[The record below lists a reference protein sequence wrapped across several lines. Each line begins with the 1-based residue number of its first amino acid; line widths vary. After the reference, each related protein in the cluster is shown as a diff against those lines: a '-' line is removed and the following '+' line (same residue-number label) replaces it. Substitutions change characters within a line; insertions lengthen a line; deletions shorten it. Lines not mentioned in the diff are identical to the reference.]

1 MEKDQEACGQRGQQ
15 AKRTTDA
22 ITVLCYGDSNTYGY
36 DPHTDGDPYPAGV
49 RWPDILAGQLG
60 DGYKVIVEGL
70 SGRTTAYDRLD
81 APWKNGYSYFLPCIA
96 SHKPIDYLIF
106 MLGTNDCNVEMGLS
120 AKDIAA
126 GMELLVRTAEDA
138 ALELQRYVPK
148 IVVVAPAV
156 IRPELAGTTFE
167 YQLDETSV
175 QKSHDIVPL
184 YKQIA
189 KNHGCLFLDASN
201 SLEVTEIDCEH
212 LTEKGHHQLAELLFD
227 LIQTSSRVEE

>member
-1 MEKDQEACGQRGQQ
+1 MEKDQEACGQQGQQ
-15 AKRTTDA
+15 AKRTADA

-36 DPHTDGDPYPAGV
+36 DPRTDGDPYPAGV
-49 RWPDILAGQLG
+49 RWPDILANTLG

-81 APWKNGYSYFLPCIA
+81 APWKNGYPYLMPCIG

-106 MLGTNDCNVEMGLS
+106 MLGTNDCNVEMCLS
-120 AKDIAA
+120 AEDIAA
-126 GMELLVRTAEDA
+126 GMELLVTTAKA
-138 ALELQRYVPK
+138 ATQEMQRYVPK
-148 IVVVAPAV
+148 IVIVAPAV

-184 YKQIA
+184 YEQIA
-189 KNHGCLFLDASN
+189 KKHGCLFLDAST

-212 LTEKGHHQLAELLFD
+212 LTEKGHQQLAELLLN
-227 LIQTSSRVEE
+227 LIQKSRA